1 MNKRVKDHD
10 EYNFYNIGY
19 DDYSTILKLA
29 KNCKKYDIKYI
40 LNLYIDEVVNT
51 LQIDIINSLV
61 RLLYRDDNMIIW
73 VHLKDIAG
81 ISFKDIFDTYQLD
94 RIESSNHIFLRKY

>member
-1 MNKRVKDHD
+1 MNKRVKDH

-29 KNCKKYDIKYI
+29 KNGKKYDIKYI

-51 LQIDIINSLV
+51 LQIDIISSLV

-73 VHLKDIAG
+73 VHLKDIGG